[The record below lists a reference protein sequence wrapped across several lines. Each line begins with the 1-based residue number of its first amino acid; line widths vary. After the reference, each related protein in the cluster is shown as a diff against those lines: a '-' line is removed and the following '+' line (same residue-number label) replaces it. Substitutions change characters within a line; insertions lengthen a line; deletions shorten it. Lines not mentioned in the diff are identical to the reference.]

1 MADRKNQ
8 QRISIGI
15 SVVMIFAM
23 LSSTIMSIFNINPQN
38 PIVQPTATPAPT
50 VPAPPDTASISFDQ
64 TYIHPSG
71 LFSVGVPTGWT
82 PDTPIN
88 AVGET
93 QTTMR
98 NPSALSLLE
107 VRIVQ
112 PVEGTTVAS
121 VDDLNAFFTEDWLAS
136 SWIEYGEWSE
146 STRRTE
152 GDRSIIDF
160 NLSRSGQD
168 YVARQVAYTDGT
180 WIYAIRGVVPS
191 NAASALVY
199 LIDNLSSSLHV
210 VDRFVG
216 APLDWEGYLS
226 AGDGHLIRFPQAWT
240 VTDAREGA
248 PASIAGDGAQLRV
261 ETLAAPVASAAD
273 AEAYVSSLRS
283 GITVLSTEEVTQFDA
298 SGYQVAYTLA
308 NVDGGTE
315 SGAVLILNGESNAHV
330 ANVLLTTTADTNLND
345 ADAAAEDTPQAVKDA
360 LNTLASFSLFTD
372 PTTLE

>member
-1 MADRKNQ
+1 
-8 QRISIGI
+8 
-15 SVVMIFAM
+15 MIVAM
-23 LSSTIMSIFNINPQN
+23 LSSTIMSIFNINPQT
-38 PIVQPTATPAPT
+38 PVAQPTPTAAPT

-64 TYIHPSG
+64 TYVHPSG

-88 AVGET
+88 APDET

-107 VRIVQ
+107 IRIVR

-121 VDDLNAFFTEDWLAS
+121 ADDLNAFFNEDWLGS
-136 SWIEYGEWSE
+136 SWIEYSDWSE
-146 STRRTE
+146 STRRIE

-199 LIDNLSSSLHV
+199 LLDNLGSSLHV

-216 APLDWEGYLS
+216 APLDYDGYVSTS
-226 AGDGHLIRFPQAWT
+226 AGHLIRFSQAWT
-240 VTDAREGA
+240 VTDAAEGA
-248 PASIAGDGAQLRV
+248 PASIAGAGTQLRV

-273 AEAYVSSLRS
+273 AEAYVSGLRS
-283 GITVLSTEEVTQFDA
+283 GITVLSTKEVTQFDA
-298 SGYQVAYTLA
+298 SGYQVAYSLA
-308 NVDGGTE
+308 NVDGGSE
-315 SGAVLILNGESNAHV
+315 SGAVLILNGENNAHV
-330 ANVLLTTTADTNLND
+330 ANVLLTTAGTNLND
-345 ADAAAEDTPQAVKDA
+345 VDAAAEDTPQAVKDA
-360 LNTLASFSLFTD
+360 LSALASFSVFTD
-372 PTTLE
+372 ITTLE